1 MQNHRIVERISVLS
15 DVEIF
20 LHFARW
26 VGEKRPV
33 GTDSGAIFF
42 RLGEI
47 VGADRD
53 LPAIVNLEFTM
64 Q

>member
-1 MQNHRIVERISVLS
+1 MERISVLG
-15 DVEIF
+15 DIEIF

-26 VGEKRPV
+26 IGEERPM
-33 GTDSGAIFF
+33 GTDAGAIFI
-42 RLGEI
+42 RLSEI

-53 LPAIVNLEFTM
+53 QPTITNLEFTM